1 MKSVISMKSVS
12 SRPWLFALIAVVS
25 LVAAACGDGNDSATT
40 PTTGQGTSDASS
52 SATRISGSVNISG
65 SSTVEPISV
74 RVAELFENVESGVNV
89 TVDGPGTGD
98 GFRLFC
104 TGETDI
110 SGASRQIKDA
120 EAETCAENNINWIE
134 LRVGIDGIAVMTNN
148 DNPLDC
154 VSFADLYA
162 LVGPE
167 SQGINNWSDGQDLAN
182 ELGSSTNLPDM
193 SLDVFGPGEE
203 SGTFDSFIELVL
215 EDIADERSQDVTTR
229 VDYSANAND
238 NVIIQGITSNSGS
251 LGWVGF
257 AYAVNA
263 DNVKLLEVDGGGVDG
278 GEADG
283 GDGCVP
289 ANPGTI
295 ASGEY
300 PISRSLYIY
309 VNADNAA
316 DNSALQAY
324 VDYYMSEGLDVAVPD
339 VGYVPLTDDSKAQT
353 LNNWNDRR
361 IG

>member
-1 MKSVISMKSVS
+1 MKSIS
-12 SRPWLFALIAVVS
+12 SRPLRWLFALVAVIA
-25 LVAAACGDGNDSATT
+25 LAAAACGDDDDSSDPATPQTAAASGDVSQDITGN
-40 PTTGQGTSDASS
+40 
-52 SATRISGSVNISG
+52 VNISG

-74 RVAELFENVESGVNV
+74 RVAELFEDVAPGVDV

-98 GFRLFC
+98 GFKLFC
-104 TGETDI
+104 AGETDI
-110 SGASRQIKDA
+110 SGASRQIKSS
-120 EAETCAENNINWIE
+120 EAETCAANNINWIE

-148 DNPLDC
+148 ANPLDC

-162 LVGPE
+162 LIGPE
-167 SQGINNWSDGQDLAN
+167 SQGVNNWADGQALAD
-182 ELGSSTNLPDM
+182 ELGTSTQLPD
-193 SLDVFGPGEE
+193 SELDVFGPGEE

-215 EDIADERSQDVTTR
+215 EDTADERGQDATTR

-257 AYAVNA
+257 AYAINA
-263 DNVKLLEVDGGGVDG
+263 DDVKLLQV
-278 GEADG
+278 DG

-289 ANPGTI
+289 ANSDTI

-309 VNADNAA
+309 VDAA
-316 DNSALQAY
+316 KAAANQALHAY

-339 VGYVPLTDDSKAQT
+339 VDYVSLTDDSKQQT
-353 LNNWNDRR
+353 RSNWSNRVT
-361 IG
+361 G

>member
-1 MKSVISMKSVS
+1 MKSASRKSTTRKSIS
-12 SRPWLFALIAVVS
+12 SRPFRWLFALIAAVA
-25 LVAAACGDGNDSATT
+25 LVAAACGDDDDSSDPATT
-40 PTTGQGTSDASS
+40 SPTDASQTI
-52 SATRISGSVNISG
+52 AGDVNISG

-74 RVAELFENVESGVNV
+74 RVAELFEDVEPGVDV

-110 SGASRQIKDA
+110 SDASRQIKDS
-120 EAETCAENNINWIE
+120 EAEDCAENDINWIE
-134 LRVGIDGIAVMTNN
+134 LRVGIDGIAVMANN

-167 SQGINNWSDGQDLAN
+167 SQGIGNWADGQDLAD
-182 ELGSSTNLPDM
+182 ELGTSTQLPDAD
-193 SLDVFGPGEE
+193 LDVFGPGEE

-215 EDIADERSQDVTTR
+215 EDIADERGQDATTR

-238 NVIIQGITSNSGS
+238 NVILQGITSNSGS

-263 DNVKLLEVDGGGVDG
+263 DDVKLLQV
-278 GEADG
+278 DG
-283 GDGCVP
+283 GDGCVS
-289 ANPGTI
+289 ANSSTI

-309 VNADNAA
+309 VNADEAA
-316 DNSALQAY
+316 SNPALRAY
-324 VDYYMSEGLDVAVPD
+324 VDYYMSEGLDVAVSE
-339 VGYVPLTDDSKAQT
+339 VGYVLLTEDFRQQTRSNWDSRT
-353 LNNWNDRR
+353 V
-361 IG
+361 G

>member
-1 MKSVISMKSVS
+1 MKSTSRKSTTRKSIS
-12 SRPWLFALIAVVS
+12 SRPFRWFFAFVAAVA
-25 LVAAACGDGNDSATT
+25 LVAAACGGDDSEDPATAS
-40 PTTGQGTSDASS
+40 PTDASI
-52 SATRISGSVNISG
+52 TGDVNISG

-74 RVAELFENVESGVNV
+74 RVAELFEDVEPGVDV

-110 SGASRQIKDA
+110 SDASRQIKDS
-120 EAETCAENNINWIE
+120 EAEDCAENDINWIE
-134 LRVGIDGIAVMTNN
+134 LRVGIDGIAVMANN

-167 SQGINNWSDGQDLAN
+167 SQGIGNWADAQDLAD
-182 ELGSSTNLPDM
+182 ELGTSTQLPDAD
-193 SLDVFGPGEE
+193 LDVFGPGEE

-215 EDIADERSQDVTTR
+215 EDTADERGQDATTR

-238 NVIIQGITSNSGS
+238 NVILQGITSNSGS

-263 DNVKLLEVDGGGVDG
+263 DDVKLLQV
-278 GEADG
+278 DG
-283 GDGCVP
+283 GDGCVS
-289 ANPGTI
+289 ANSSTI

-309 VNADNAA
+309 VNADEAA
-316 DNSALQAY
+316 SNPALRAY
-324 VDYYMSEGLDVAVPD
+324 VDYYMSEGLDVAVSE
-339 VGYVPLTDDSKAQT
+339 VGYVLLTEESRQQTRSNWDSRAV
-353 LNNWNDRR
+353 
-361 IG
+361 G

>member
-1 MKSVISMKSVS
+1 MKSIS
-12 SRPWLFALIAVVS
+12 SRRVTWLFALVAAVA
-25 LVAAACGDGNDSATT
+25 LVAAACGDDDDSSDPATP
-40 PTTGQGTSDASS
+40 PTQATDASQD
-52 SATRISGSVNISG
+52 ISGNVNISG

-74 RVAELFENVESGVNV
+74 RVAELFEDVAPGVNV

-110 SGASRQIKDA
+110 SGASRQIKDS
-120 EAETCAENNINWIE
+120 EAETCTENGIDWIE

-148 DNPLDC
+148 ANPLDC

-162 LVGPE
+162 LIGPE
-167 SQGINNWSDGQDLAN
+167 SQGINNWADGQALAD
-182 ELGSSTNLPDM
+182 ELGTSTQLPDTG
-193 SLDVFGPGEE
+193 LDVFGPGEE

-215 EDIADERSQDVTTR
+215 EDTADERGQDATTR

-251 LGWVGF
+251 IGWVGF
-257 AYAVNA
+257 AYAINA
-263 DNVKLLEVDGGGVDG
+263 DNVKLLQV
-278 GEADG
+278 DG
-283 GDGCVP
+283 GDGCMP

-309 VNADNAA
+309 VNADEAA
-316 DNSALQAY
+316 ANQALRAY
-324 VDYYMSEGLDVAVPD
+324 VGYYISEGLDVAVPD
-339 VGYVPLTDDSKAQT
+339 VGYVSLTDDSKQQT
-353 LNNWNDRR
+353 RNNWSNRV

>member
-1 MKSVISMKSVS
+1 MKSITSKPF
-12 SRPWLFALIAVVS
+12 RWLFALAAVVA
-25 LVAAACGDGNDSATT
+25 LAAAACGGDDDSSDPATPQTQATQEDITGNVS
-40 PTTGQGTSDASS
+40 
-52 SATRISGSVNISG
+52 ISG

-74 RVAELFENVESGVNV
+74 RVAELFENVEPGVDV

-98 GFRLFC
+98 GFKLFC
-104 TGETDI
+104 AGETDI
-110 SGASRQIKDA
+110 SGASRQIRDS
-120 EAETCAENNINWIE
+120 ESETCAENGISWIE

-148 DNPLDC
+148 ANPLDC

-162 LVGPE
+162 LIGPE
-167 SQGINNWSDGQDLAN
+167 SQGVNNWADGQALAD
-182 ELGSSTNLPDM
+182 ELGTSTQLPDAG
-193 SLDVFGPGEE
+193 LDVFGPGEE

-215 EDIADERSQDVTTR
+215 EDTAEERGQDATTR

-257 AYAVNA
+257 AYAINA
-263 DNVKLLEVDGGGVDG
+263 DDVKLLQV
-278 GEADG
+278 DG

-289 ANPGTI
+289 ANPDTI

-309 VNADNAA
+309 VNAAKAA
-316 DNSALQAY
+316 ANQALHAY

-339 VGYVPLTDDSKAQT
+339 VDYVSLTEDSKQQT
-353 LNNWNDRR
+353 RDNWSNRVT
-361 IG
+361 G

>member
-1 MKSVISMKSVS
+1 MKSASRKSTTRKSIS
-12 SRPWLFALIAVVS
+12 SRPFRWFFAFVAAVA
-25 LVAAACGDGNDSATT
+25 LVAAACGGDDDSADPAPASQT
-40 PTTGQGTSDASS
+40 DASI
-52 SATRISGSVNISG
+52 TGDVNISG

-74 RVAELFENVESGVNV
+74 RVAELFEDVEPGVDV

-110 SGASRQIKDA
+110 SGASRQIRGS
-120 EAETCAENNINWIE
+120 EVETCAENDISWIE
-134 LRVGIDGIAVMTNN
+134 LRVAIDGIAVMTNN

-167 SQGINNWSDGQDLAN
+167 SQGIGNWADGQDLAD
-182 ELGSSTNLPDM
+182 ELGTSTQLPD
-193 SLDVFGPGEE
+193 SGLDVFGPGAE

-215 EDIADERSQDVTTR
+215 EAFADERGQEAITR
-229 VDYSANAND
+229 VDYNANAND

-257 AYAVNA
+257 AYAANA
-263 DNVKLLEVDGGGVDG
+263 DDVKLLQV
-278 GEADG
+278 DG

-309 VNADNAA
+309 VNADEAA
-316 DNSALQAY
+316 SNQALNAY
-324 VDYYMSEGLDVAVPD
+324 VDYYMSEGLDVAVSE
-339 VGYVPLTDDSKAQT
+339 VGYVLLTEDSRQQT
-353 LNNWNDRR
+353 RSNWDNWVVS
-361 IG
+361 

>member
-1 MKSVISMKSVS
+1 MKSIS
-12 SRPWLFALIAVVS
+12 SRPLRWLFALVAIVA
-25 LVAAACGDGNDSATT
+25 LVAAACGGDDDSSDPVTT
-40 PTTGQGTSDASS
+40 SPTETSITGD
-52 SATRISGSVNISG
+52 VNISG

-74 RVAELFENVESGVNV
+74 RVAELFEDVEPGVDV

-110 SGASRQIKDA
+110 SAASRAIKDS
-120 EAETCAENNINWIE
+120 EAEDCAANNINWIE
-134 LRVGIDGIAVMTNN
+134 LRVGIDGIAVMTHP
-148 DNPLDC
+148 DNPVEC
-154 VSFADLYA
+154 VTFGDLYA
-162 LVGPE
+162 LIGPE
-167 SQGINNWSDGQDLAN
+167 AQGVNNWADGQALAS
-182 ELGSSTNLPDM
+182 ELGSGTNLPDQ
-193 SLDVFGPGEE
+193 SLDVYGPGEE

-215 EDIADERSQDVTTR
+215 EDIADERGQDATTR
-229 VDYSANAND
+229 VDYNANAND

-251 LGWVGF
+251 IGWVGF

-263 DNVKLLEVDGGGVDG
+263 DDVKLLEVN
-278 GEADG
+278 G

-309 VNADNAA
+309 VNADEAA
-316 DNSALQAY
+316 SNPALRSY
-324 VDYYMSEGLDVAVPD
+324 VDYYMSEGLDVAVSE
-339 VGYVPLTDDSKAQT
+339 VGYVLLTEESRQQT
-353 LNNWNDRR
+353 RSNWSNRV

>member
-1 MKSVISMKSVS
+1 MKSIARKSIS
-12 SRPWLFALIAVVS
+12 SRPFRWLFALVAVIA
-25 LVAAACGDGNDSATT
+25 LVAAACGGDDDSA
-40 PTTGQGTSDASS
+40 PTSPTDASQ
-52 SATRISGSVNISG
+52 TITGDVNISG

-74 RVAELFENVESGVNV
+74 RVAELFEDVEPGVDV

-110 SGASRQIKDA
+110 SGASRQIKDS
-120 EAETCAENNINWIE
+120 EAEDCAENDINWIE

-154 VSFADLYA
+154 MSFADLYA

-167 SQGINNWSDGQDLAN
+167 SQGIGNWADGQDLAD
-182 ELGSSTNLPDM
+182 ELGTSTQLPDAD
-193 SLDVFGPGEE
+193 LDVFGPGEE

-215 EDIADERSQDVTTR
+215 EDTADERGQNATTR

-238 NVIIQGITSNSGS
+238 NVILQGITSNSGS

-257 AYAVNA
+257 AYAANA
-263 DNVKLLEVDGGGVDG
+263 DDVKLLQVDS
-278 GEADG
+278 

-309 VNADNAA
+309 VNADEAA
-316 DNSALQAY
+316 SNQALGTY
-324 VDYYMSEGLDVAVPD
+324 VDYYMSEGLDVAVSE
-339 VGYVPLTDDSKAQT
+339 VGYVLLTEESRQQT
-353 LNNWNDRR
+353 RSNWDNRV